1 MRRTIAPILSL
12 ATVLVLVAAPAAL
25 AKEWLEGT
33 LDAPIAMGT
42 PGGTEIIV
50 GITVLT
56 PDHETGE
63 MHPVDGS
70 PLYVQLTG
78 PDGATT
84 RAAATWD
91 RIPGHYTA
99 RIAIPEGGARAI
111 EIGIAGTTMP
121 MMLTSDPFAFGQ
133 ISAQTAQVAPPLP
146 ATTPAPAKPAPVKPA
161 PVAEPAP
168 VAAVPTVSVVPP
180 LLPAGLAVVA
190 LVLLAVAAG
199 VAVRRRRAPGTAPRS
214 A

>member
-12 ATVLVLVAAPAAL
+12 ATVLALTAAPTAL

-50 GITVLT
+50 GITVVA

-70 PLYVQLTG
+70 PIYVRLTG

-99 RIAIPEGGARAI
+99 RIAIPEGGARDI
-111 EIGIAGTTMP
+111 EIGIDGTTDMP
-121 MMLTSDPFAFGQ
+121 MMLTSDPFAFGP
-133 ISAQTAQVAPPLP
+133 ITARTAQLAPPLR
-146 ATTPAPAKPAPVKPA
+146 APAPAPGERGP
-161 PVAEPAP
+161 AEPAP
-168 VAAVPTVSVVPP
+168 VAQPALEPGTDAAMPPAPVVPEFVP
-180 LLPAGLAVVA
+180 DHRERLPGLPAGPQQPPAPLVA
-190 LVLLAVAAG
+190 QG
-199 VAVRRRRAPGTAPRS
+199 E
-214 A
+214 